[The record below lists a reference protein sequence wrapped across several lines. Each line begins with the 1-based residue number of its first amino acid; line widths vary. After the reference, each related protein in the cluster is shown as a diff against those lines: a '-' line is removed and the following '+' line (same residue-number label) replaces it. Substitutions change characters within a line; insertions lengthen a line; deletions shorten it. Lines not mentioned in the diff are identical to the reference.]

1 MIHLAFDFF
10 GKAIGPSLAVLLC
23 RSPFPNDFV
32 LNGGAIIDALPSVFL
47 LLCALLRLSLFSFYA
62 LGLFSLPLLALLLHL
77 HLHLLLLHLELHL
90 VHLHLHL
97 HLLLLHGQF
106 LLQFH
111 FLQVRSSL
119 VFGLFLLAISLGL
132 FGDGVRRST
141 QSTHSTG

>member
-1 MIHLAFDFF
+1 MTHLAFDFF
-10 GKAIGPSLAVLLC
+10 GEAVGPSFTVLLD

-32 LNGGAIIDALPSVFL
+32 LNGGAIVDALPFDFL
-47 LLCALLRLSLFSFYA
+47 FLCALLRLSLLSFYA
-62 LGLFSLPLLALLLHL
+62 LGLFSLPLYALLLHL

-106 LLQFH
+106 LLEFH
-111 FLQVRSSL
+111 FLQVRGSL
-119 VFGLFLLAISLGL
+119 VFGLFLLAIPLGL
-132 FGDGVRRST
+132 VGEGVGRST